1 MASRSYCTTPS
12 HSTADTQREQKEGTK
27 DTDHRSAAPPP
38 TAVCSDHRCESR
50 MDYRDLCS
58 YEMIEVIE
66 EEFLVIEQGKAITLN
81 RSIEGVLLCMRQA
94 PHVTQMIEVRIPCA
108 GLSRTMIVFDVRWV
122 RPVHVESYGHLYL
135 VGCRRMFGPCHYLS
149 F

>member
-1 MASRSYCTTPS
+1 
-12 HSTADTQREQKEGTK
+12 
-27 DTDHRSAAPPP
+27 
-38 TAVCSDHRCESR
+38 

-94 PHVTQMIEVRIPCA
+94 PHVMQMIEVRIPCA

>member
-1 MASRSYCTTPS
+1 ML
-12 HSTADTQREQKEGTK
+12 
-27 DTDHRSAAPPP
+27 P
-38 TAVCSDHRCESR
+38 TAVCTDRRCESR
-50 MDYRDLCS
+50 MDYRRLCS

-66 EEFLVIEQGKAITLN
+66 EESFVIEQGKAITLN
-81 RSIEGVLLCMRQA
+81 RSTEGVLLCMRQA
-94 PHVTQMIEVRIPCA
+94 PHVMQMIEVRIPRSKW
-108 GLSRTMIVFDVRWV
+108 GRTMNVFDVRWV